1 MYSPKYKFFVH
12 GKKHNGLCQ
21 RNQAKA
27 PLSLFHKLDDL
38 EYSWCTTFSEC
49 MNNIKQQLPYCWN
62 SSMPSQN
69 THPREIFEQSM
80 S

>member
-27 PLSLFHKLDDL
+27 PLSLFHKVDDL
-38 EYSWCTTFSEC
+38 EHS
-49 MNNIKQQLPYCWN
+49 
-62 SSMPSQN
+62 
-69 THPREIFEQSM
+69 
-80 S
+80 